1 MRSEGTI
8 NSKSTG
14 VNTNLQKINSILQSI
29 RKYPVEEIESSIISY
44 ISKKTGI
51 EFIYSGEFQKYR
63 GKEKTYI
70 LKCFEL
76 YNFPVDIEFIVQFF
90 ENLLS
95 EENVTVNGIVFTPL
109 YIAEFINIQ
118 AAEKGYIQKHSKI
131 IDPGCG
137 CGIFLIASALYLR
150 SKFGKS
156 FAEIYQQNLYGI
168 DILAENVLR
177 SKIVFSIL
185 PMLYGESNYTGPF
198 NIIEKDSLK
207 ENWCTLFNVEHF
219 DFIEGNPPYVNTH
232 DMRAETIN
240 FLKETF
246 QTTKSG
252 VFNIFYAFIEH
263 GMNFINQE
271 GMLSYIIPNN
281 FLTIKSALDLRKLIT
296 NNLWLKSIIDF
307 ADNMI
312 FKPVRTYN
320 SIIQLTKE
328 NNSIFEYHVL
338 PPSEDVKSAI
348 YALDMSSMEAE
359 RLDSNG
365 WKLVDKK
372 TLNNIRIIENQ
383 LCSIKSF
390 IRTGIATL
398 KDEVYFVDFDGK
410 SYYKIVDGERYII
423 DSNLV
428 KTIYKIPELKNNKEI
443 SSVRRFIIFP
453 YEKSAKGY
461 TPISEEQMI
470 VHYPDTYRYL
480 CRKREILDGR
490 DKGKVKLSPWFAY
503 GRSQGLNKYGRKL
516 VFPTFANIP
525 RFILVDDPDALF
537 CNGYAV
543 FEDSCIEL
551 ELLQR
556 ILNSSLMHYYISNTS
571 YSIEGGY
578 YCYQKK
584 YIERF
589 SIPFFTLEERE
600 QMKRMNDSEL
610 DTFLW
615 RMYQLEI

>member
-1 MRSEGTI
+1 M
-8 NSKSTG
+8 
-14 VNTNLQKINSILQSI
+14 QKIDCILKAI
-29 RKYPVEEIESSIISY
+29 RNQPVEEIEASIISY

-51 EFIYSGEFQKYR
+51 EYVYSGEFLKYK
-63 GKEKTYI
+63 GKEKAYI
-70 LKCFEL
+70 LRCFEL
-76 YNFPVDIEFIVQFF
+76 DNFPVDIEFIVQFF

-109 YIAEFINIQ
+109 YIADFINRQ
-118 AAEKGYIQKHSKI
+118 AAEEGYIKANSKI

-137 CGIFLIASALYLR
+137 CGIFLIASALYLHN
-150 SKFGKS
+150 KLGKS
-156 FAEIYQQNLYGI
+156 FLEIYRQNLYGI

-177 SKIVFSIL
+177 SKIVLSIL
-185 PMLYGESNYTGPF
+185 PMLYGEPNYTGPF
-198 NIIEKDSLK
+198 NIEVKDSLK
-207 ENWCTLFNVEHF
+207 ENWSSLFRVESF

-232 DMRAETIN
+232 DMREETIK

-246 QTTKSG
+246 QTTSSG

-263 GMNFINQE
+263 GMKFLNDE

-281 FLTIKSALDLRKLIT
+281 FLTIKSALDLRKLIAK
-296 NNLWLKSIIDF
+296 NQWLKSIIDF
-307 ADNMI
+307 ANNMV

-320 SIIQLTKE
+320 SIIQLTKG
-328 NNSIFEYHVL
+328 NNSFFKYCVL
-338 PPSEDVKSAI
+338 PPCDDIKSSI
-348 YALDMSSMEAE
+348 YGLEMSSMDTE
-359 RLDSNG
+359 RLDANG

-383 LCSIKSF
+383 LCSIKDF

-398 KDEVYFVDFDGK
+398 KDEVYFVDFDGIT
-410 SYYKIVDGERYII
+410 YYKIVEGVRYPI
-423 DSNLV
+423 DASLV
-428 KTIYKIPELKNNKEI
+428 KSIYKIPELKNNRNL

-453 YEKSAKGY
+453 YEKSPKGY
-461 TPISEEQMI
+461 VPISEEQMLL
-470 VHYPDTYRYL
+470 HYPDTYRYF
-480 CRKREILDGR
+480 CKQRKVLDSR
-490 DKGKVKLSPWFAY
+490 DKGKEKTAPWFAY

-516 VFPTFANIP
+516 VFPTFANTP

-543 FEDSCIEL
+543 FEDSSIEL

-556 ILNSSLMHYYISNTS
+556 VLNSAVMHYYISNTS
-571 YSIEGGY
+571 YAIEGGY

-589 SIPFFTLEERE
+589 SIPFFSLEERE
-600 QMKRMNDSEL
+600 RMRTMNDAQL
-610 DTFLW
+610 DSFL
-615 RMYQLEI
+615 RRIYQIEF